1 MTPPVDDKTSQTEQA
16 SSRSGLLGLWFGIH
30 ADVNRVTYAA
40 SGFGLMV
47 VKYVVELAVLWRVT
61 GKALSP
67 LEFINPVLSNRQ
79 QLVTG
84 ADWLGWAWFI

>member
-1 MTPPVDDKTSQTEQA
+1 
-16 SSRSGLLGLWFGIH
+16 
-30 ADVNRVTYAA
+30 
-40 SGFGLMV
+40 MV